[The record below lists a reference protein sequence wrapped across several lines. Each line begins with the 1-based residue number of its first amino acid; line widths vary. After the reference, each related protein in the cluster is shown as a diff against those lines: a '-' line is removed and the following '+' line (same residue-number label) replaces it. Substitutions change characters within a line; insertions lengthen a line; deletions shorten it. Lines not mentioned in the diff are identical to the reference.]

1 MSEQS
6 RTPVVPSINKENEGE
21 NVQVVPSNVKVTEN
35 AVTENTNMDFISI
48 SDFNF
53 ELKPVEKVW
62 ASKKKKITIM
72 PMTKGDRDAAL
83 KPINGQKIEA
93 SADGST
99 KGFYISLDL
108 FDDIKQSIV
117 CSSLRHYVG
126 ADGKPTLN
134 KESIKK
140 LDNES
145 YEELAKIC
153 LEVNK
158 IDFFES
164 QKADVAKA
172 ADVKN

>member
-21 NVQVVPSNVKVTEN
+21 NVQVPTNVKVTEN
-35 AVTENTNMDFISI
+35 VVVENTNMDFVSI
-48 SDFNF
+48 IDFNF
-53 ELKPVEKVW
+53 DLKPVEKVW
-62 ASKKKKITIM
+62 ESKKKKITIM

-99 KGFYISLDL
+99 KGFFISLDL
-108 FDDIKQSIV
+108 FDEIKQSIV

-126 ADGKPTLN
+126 ADGKPTIN
-134 KESIKK
+134 KETVKK
-140 LDNES
+140 LHNDS
-145 YEELAKIC
+145 YEELSKIC

-158 IDFFES
+158 IDFFET
-164 QKADVAKA
+164 QKSDVAKA
-172 ADVKN
+172 VDVKN

>member
-21 NVQVVPSNVKVTEN
+21 NVQVVPTNVKVTESVVVESIN
-35 AVTENTNMDFISI
+35 DFVSI
-48 SDFNF
+48 LDFNF
-53 ELKPVEKVW
+53 ELKPVEKIW

-72 PMTKGDRDAAL
+72 PMTKGDRDTAL

-108 FDDIKQSIV
+108 FDEIKQSIV
-117 CSSLRHYVG
+117 CASLRHYVG
-126 ADGKPTLN
+126 PDGKPTIN
-134 KESIKK
+134 KETVKK
-140 LDNES
+140 LGNDS

-164 QKADVAKA
+164 QKEDVVKA
-172 ADVKN
+172 VDVKN